1 MHSISSKVDLCQLAR
16 IWDARVESGRIMRVF
31 SNPDPD
37 SKICGKPGLNPE
49 SLFIFGSS
57 RSIFHFFLNIFQQT
71 RSQWSTNPKMSGL

>member
-57 RSIFHFFLNIFQQT
+57 RSIFHFLKMFSNRHEVNGAQT
-71 RSQWSTNPKMSGL
+71 PR